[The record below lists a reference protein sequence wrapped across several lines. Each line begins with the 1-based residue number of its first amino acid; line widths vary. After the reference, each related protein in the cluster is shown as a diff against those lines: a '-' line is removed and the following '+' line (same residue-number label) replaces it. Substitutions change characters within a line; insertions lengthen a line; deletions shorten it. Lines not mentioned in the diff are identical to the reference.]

1 MNKLIVNI
9 LVPIKLQEEYLSVLK
24 LAAEFAREH
33 QATIHLLYIEPV
45 AYNFKDHWFLKL
57 LNPRSLYARLKER
70 SELMATWKRYVEQE
84 YGIQATCTADWGKLR
99 NTILKYTLRFNAD
112 MVILKEQH
120 IKKPWYSNL
129 TASSTELII
138 KKSNC
143 QVLTLFSEKSTLA
156 EWTQVVIPVTNYI
169 PHARILTIIKSVK
182 AFNIKIH
189 LIALPGNESVESKSG
204 FHFLTE
210 SLKFLKPYNNIQVVC
225 KYVDDNFNPLAEY
238 IKYAKNIG
246 ADALMTNA
254 NNQAGTHNLLTQ
266 NSNARIEG
274 YVVKDIIF

>member
-1 MNKLIVNI
+1 MNKLINDI
-9 LVPIKLQEEYLSVLK
+9 LVPIKLDEEYLSVVK

-33 QATIHLLYIEPV
+33 KATIHLLYIEPV
-45 AYNFKDHWFLKL
+45 SYNLSDNWFAKL
-57 LNPRSLYARLKER
+57 LNPRSLYARLKEKAV
-70 SELMATWKRYVEQE
+70 LMKTWKRYVEQE
-84 YGIQATCTADWGKLR
+84 YGIQATCTADWGKR
-99 NTILKYTLRFNAD
+99 KKIILKYTLRFKAD
-112 MVILKEQH
+112 LVILKDQH
-120 IKKPWYSNL
+120 IKKQWYSDL
-129 TASSTELII
+129 IASSTELII

-143 QVLTLFSEKSTLA
+143 QVITLFSKNNTLA

-210 SLKFLKPYNNIQVVC
+210 SLKYLKPYNNIQVVC
-225 KYVDDNFNPLAEY
+225 KYVNDNFNPLAEY

-254 NNQAGTHNLLTQ
+254 NSQVRTHDLSTQ
-266 NSNARIEG
+266 HSNARIEG
-274 YVVKDIIF
+274 YVVKGINY